1 MCFFYFSDMTVLS
14 FPQIALHVMEKRDVL
29 KHFRVIFTSAIV
41 VKYFIA
47 IFVGNIARVK
57 SKSKAVDLYA
67 LYGWV

>member
-1 MCFFYFSDMTVLS
+1 
-14 FPQIALHVMEKRDVL
+14 MEKRDVL

-41 VKYFIA
+41 MKYFIA